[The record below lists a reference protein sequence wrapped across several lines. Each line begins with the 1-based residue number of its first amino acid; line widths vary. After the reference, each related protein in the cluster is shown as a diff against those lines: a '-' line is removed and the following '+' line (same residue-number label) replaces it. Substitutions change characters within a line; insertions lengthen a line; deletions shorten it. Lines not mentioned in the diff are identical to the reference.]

1 MVSYLKEAKA
11 ETVKIKS
18 GLTKNIELHQ
28 KKLKALIEK
37 NKKSA
42 LTTADKLKKATV
54 ILDKAKD
61 ATATKKAKVIV
72 NGLNADA
79 AQLVS
84 AQAVLKAKD
93 EYLKAVAKAS
103 RSALQ
108 VKAPV
113 KKAVLAKKKA
123 SPTKKKTA
131 TTKKPVSTISK
142 KKVVKK
148 SSPKKK
154 AWIKKATP
162 SKK

>member
-93 EYLKAVAKAS
+93 EYLKAVAKTS
-103 RSALQ
+103 RSALL
-108 VKAPV
+108 VKAPA
-113 KKAVLAKKKA
+113 KKAA
-123 SPTKKKTA
+123 PTKKA
-131 TTKKPVSTISK
+131 AVTKKPTSAADKKKVINKVISK
-142 KKVVKK
+142 KKTIVKK
-148 SSPKKK
+148 I
-154 AWIKKATP
+154 AV
-162 SKK
+162 